1 MRLYPLVPKSTLL
14 MVQKSG
20 QLIFFNSRLHSAGC
34 FIIPSVNMG
43 LNGLM
48 LISAARNF
56 DGYGWWG
63 FSLMISSQKHH
74 QTIQAKGIGMKELV
88 R

>member
-1 MRLYPLVPKSTLL
+1 
-14 MVQKSG
+14 
-20 QLIFFNSRLHSAGC
+20 
-34 FIIPSVNMG
+34 MG